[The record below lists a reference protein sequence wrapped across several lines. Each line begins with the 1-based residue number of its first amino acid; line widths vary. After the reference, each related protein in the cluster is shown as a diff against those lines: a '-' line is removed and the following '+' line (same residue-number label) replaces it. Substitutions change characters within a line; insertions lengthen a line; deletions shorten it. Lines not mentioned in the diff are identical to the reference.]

1 MQGGLSQEFIM
12 PRERASQAAQ
22 KRLQV
27 EVLGLSCTEP
37 RLSNYDIV
45 RQAARNLGRNV
56 NVSTVR
62 GIIQRFAESEEELP
76 PDAQRSERP
85 PKFRKRVCRCE

>member
-1 MQGGLSQEFIM
+1 M

-22 KRLQV
+22 KRLRV
-27 EVLGLSCTEP
+27 EVLALAGTEP
-37 RLSNYDIV
+37 RLSNYDIA

-56 NVSTVR
+56 NESTVR

-76 PDAQRSERP
+76 PNAQRSGRP
-85 PKFRKRVCRCE
+85 PKFRKRVRRCE